1 MVTGAYWPELSGGGL
16 QCRTMIHALKDRFRF
31 RVFTTCTDRSLP
43 LNEEVEGIPVTRAYV
58 DVSRPRTKLSAMWST
73 VMFFLRRQ
81 GTFEIVHLHGF
92 SQKSVLLVLLA
103 RLFGKKVVI
112 TIHTAGQDEPEAIR
126 PRGWLAF
133 KTYASADRFIAI
145 SPAMAENY
153 RRSGLPADR
162 LVIAP
167 NAVDTTRFAPL
178 DAAAREQLRSALN
191 IAPNGLPWLLFVGF
205 FSQDKAPRVLFDA
218 WLRLI
223 DEDRK
228 CALIFVGATE
238 STYGEVDPAI
248 AESIRRE
255 ATARGLDR
263 LVHFAGPVR
272 EVERY
277 YQAADVYVMPS
288 VREAFGMSLV
298 EAMASGIPVIA
309 TRIPGVTD
317 AIIDDQRSGILVQ
330 PRDVEGFA
338 AAIRCLMDD
347 SAAAVAM
354 GANARDAVRLRFSLD
369 AAATR
374 WAAVYEKEV
383 S

>member
-1 MVTGAYWPELSGGGL
+1 
-16 QCRTMIHALKDRFRF
+16 
-31 RVFTTCTDRSLP
+31 
-43 LNEEVEGIPVTRAYV
+43 
-58 DVSRPRTKLSAMWST
+58 
-73 VMFFLRRQ
+73 
-81 GTFEIVHLHGF
+81 
-92 SQKSVLLVLLA
+92 
-103 RLFGKKVVI
+103 
-112 TIHTAGQDEPEAIR
+112 
-126 PRGWLAF
+126 
-133 KTYASADRFIAI
+133 
-145 SPAMAENY
+145 
-153 RRSGLPADR
+153 
-162 LVIAP
+162 
-167 NAVDTTRFAPL
+167 
-178 DAAAREQLRSALN
+178 
-191 IAPNGLPWLLFVGF
+191 
-205 FSQDKAPRVLFDA
+205 VLFDA